1 MSLPRILKDEDG
13 NFQVFVHC
21 TKMTR
26 VHISYDCPFCYTLK
40 KNNRTGYGRVISRDE
55 QVRNNYKS
63 AKPTVHHHGTA
74 SNYKNGLRTGPSSHC
89 EFDKSNITMII
100 DDDTEKIIP

>member
-1 MSLPRILKDEDG
+1 MSLPQIIQKENG
-13 NFQVFVHC
+13 NFEVMVHC
-21 TKMTR
+21 KKMTR

-40 KNNRTGYGRVISRDE
+40 SKRVISRDE

-100 DDDTEKIIP
+100 DDYTEKIIP